1 MSLLDSSNSA
11 RPVGGLGIGP
21 REDYRPPVTYRRGM
35 ETSAPANV
43 RRATVSKTA
52 ACKAAACKA
61 ASISTEARSCPREAD
76 TVLPVGNPATHH
88 TGKARKKSQAARVM
102 DAVRSG
108 ARNTTEITR
117 CAGLVRTDTVK
128 TISALIKK
136 KMLLDLPHPPGT
148 DRCVMLGVS
157 AGFPVESPV
166 SGASPDALPQTPIAP
181 CDIHEKDEK
190 AEKGEKGE
198 KGEKADEWNHWSD
211 QDAPGSIEPEEV
223 MPLPYASVE
232 QGESGESS
240 LLEEMDRMITR
251 HQKDMNIMAALVGRL
266 RRIHE
271 ADSEE
276 QGEQGAMAE
285 LIRVRKALRD
295 LIA

>member
-1 MSLLDSSNSA
+1 MSLLDNSNSA

-21 REDYRPPVTYRRGM
+21 REDYRPPATYRRGM
-35 ETSAPANV
+35 ETSAPADLQSADLQSADLRSAGPAV
-43 RRATVSKTA
+43 
-52 ACKAAACKA
+52 CKS
-61 ASISTEARSCPREAD
+61 ASISTEARSCCREAD
-76 TVLPVGNPATHH
+76 TGLPVGNPVTNH
-88 TGKARKKSQAARVM
+88 TGNTGKKSQAARVM

-108 ARNTTEITR
+108 ARDTTEIAR
-117 CAGLVRTDTVK
+117 SAGLDRTDTVK
-128 TISALIKK
+128 TISALVKK

-166 SGASPDALPQTPIAP
+166 SGASPDALPQTPTAP
-181 CDIHEKDEK
+181 CDIHEKD
-190 AEKGEKGE
+190 EKGEKGE

-211 QDAPGSIEPEEV
+211 QDAPGSIEPEDV

-232 QGESGESS
+232 QGESGESF
-240 LLEEMDRMITR
+240 LLEEMDRMIAR